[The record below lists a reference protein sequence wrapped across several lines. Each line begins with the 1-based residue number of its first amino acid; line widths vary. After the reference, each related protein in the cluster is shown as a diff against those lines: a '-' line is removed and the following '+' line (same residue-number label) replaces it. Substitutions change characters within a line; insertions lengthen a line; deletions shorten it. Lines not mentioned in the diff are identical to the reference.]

1 MRAPLANPENALQQ
15 LQALWRKE
23 LQATRDAERN
33 QRKAVP
39 LAERVRRGNALSK
52 LRLDDVEAKIGGRAL
67 LWLKA
72 TNAQALGNFRL
83 NGGEPVLLW
92 QGQPDAK
99 TQQRGILVRR
109 TDDRVA
115 VMVDGNYPDFI
126 EEGPVELDREAP
138 ETTFER
144 GKIAIDRFLTNK
156 ELTAARAVLFGEVAP
171 SFEERIPELDFR
183 DAKLNDSQR
192 EAVTFAMR
200 AKHIALI
207 HGPPGTGKTQTLVE
221 VVRQALQR
229 DQSVLVTAASNTA
242 VDNLTERL
250 LAAGV
255 KPLRLGHPAR
265 ISAAV
270 ESRTLDVLIEQTE
283 ESERARN
290 WLKKARDLRN
300 RHHKR
305 KARGNLDRSAGLEL
319 LSEAN
324 RLAADARRAFD
335 AARAKVLRRCR
346 VVCTTCGGVDVSV
359 LGNTRFDVVI
369 VDEAT
374 QAVDPI
380 ALAALERGK
389 IWILAGDPM
398 QLSPTVIDQEA
409 AREGLGVTCFERLA
423 AQWQD
428 GVSRMLTVQYRMHEQ
443 LIAYP
448 SQSMY
453 QNRLQTSDSVKGR
466 TLEQLP
472 GVTPDPERTGPWIF
486 LDMAGTGCTENAD
499 EDASTYNP
507 GQAQRTAAEVQRLIA
522 RGVSPREIAA
532 ITPYSAQ
539 VKRIKE
545 LLIKELAQGLEVGTV
560 DGFQGREKEAIVVD
574 LVRSNDTGQIGFL
587 ADVRRTNVAITRA
600 RSFLLVI
607 GDSATLAGHD
617 YYRRLIEF
625 AQATGTWQSGWPV

>member
-1 MRAPLANPENALQQ
+1 
-15 LQALWRKE
+15 
-23 LQATRDAERN
+23 
-33 QRKAVP
+33 
-39 LAERVRRGNALSK
+39 
-52 LRLDDVEAKIGGRAL
+52 
-67 LWLKA
+67 
-72 TNAQALGNFRL
+72 
-83 NGGEPVLLW
+83 
-92 QGQPDAK
+92 
-99 TQQRGILVRR
+99 
-109 TDDRVA
+109 
-115 VMVDGNYPDFI
+115 
-126 EEGPVELDREAP
+126 
-138 ETTFER
+138 
-144 GKIAIDRFLTNK
+144 
-156 ELTAARAVLFGEVAP
+156 
-171 SFEERIPELDFR
+171 
-183 DAKLNDSQR
+183 
-192 EAVTFAMR
+192 
-200 AKHIALI
+200 
-207 HGPPGTGKTQTLVE
+207 
-221 VVRQALQR
+221 
-229 DQSVLVTAASNTA
+229 
-242 VDNLTERL
+242 
-250 LAAGV
+250 
-255 KPLRLGHPAR
+255 
-265 ISAAV
+265 
-270 ESRTLDVLIEQTE
+270 
-283 ESERARN
+283 
-290 WLKKARDLRN
+290 
-300 RHHKR
+300 
-305 KARGNLDRSAGLEL
+305 
-319 LSEAN
+319 
-324 RLAADARRAFD
+324 LAADARRAFD

-423 AQWQD
+423 AHWQEQ
-428 GVSRMLTVQYRMHEQ
+428 VTRMLTVQYRMHEQ
-443 LIAYP
+443 LIAFP

-453 QNRLQTSDSVKGR
+453 QNRLQTSASVKGR

-472 GVTPDPERTGPWIF
+472 GVVPDPERAGPWIF
-486 LDMAGTGCTENAD
+486 LDMAGTGCAENAD
-499 EDASTYNP
+499 EDASTCNP
-507 GQAQRTAAEVQRLIA
+507 GQAERTAAEVRRLIA

-539 VKRIKE
+539 VKRLKE
-545 LLIKELAQGLEVGTV
+545 LLTKELALGLEVGTV